1 MDLSGETV
9 PQAQLCSKHLAYML
23 VGHVRA
29 PRLAAAASSQGVREY
44 EIALKA
50 EKWKILMVIKK
61 KLEITFIM
69 CMQRSGRGAQDPN
82 FQDTMFF
89 KVFFSQNCSF

>member
-9 PQAQLCSKHLAYML
+9 PQAQLCSKHLVYML

-50 EKWKILMVIKK
+50 EKRKILMVIKK
-61 KLEITFIM
+61 K
-69 CMQRSGRGAQDPN
+69 A
-82 FQDTMFF
+82 
-89 KVFFSQNCSF
+89 